1 MKQSIILIAIL
12 SFTSVVRAQTHTES
26 IARRYMPIKMYKAK
40 FNKPLT
46 KKDTLNFRII
56 DNDTLVLLEDQ
67 TLPKGV
73 KVPYEPKDSTFLSYY
88 RKVAFQHK
96 NNRYSNKTSMKYW
109 KNDISIFFSESVSKK
124 TKREFMS
131 FVQQIDNAVDSLR
144 INEVKKVKDS
154 NYTIYYA
161 GDYEYEPRMYNYKT
175 SNYYISWN
183 HNKIYRGAI
192 RLDKNELSG
201 DDLLQF
207 KMREFFIKSLGYFKF
222 IGDFDCDSYFSNCY
236 SPNKKLTPMDLEL
249 LKYHYSYGICKG
261 TDLKT
266 FDEQH
271 ARAQEVL
278 QKTGQRM
285 YFIHLTENETGE

>member
-1 MKQSIILIAIL
+1 MKQLIITIAVVF
-12 SFTSVVRAQTHTES
+12 FTSVVLAQTQTIS
-26 IARRYMPIKMYKAK
+26 VVKRYMPIHIYKTQFK
-40 FNKPLT
+40 KPLT
-46 KKDTLNFRII
+46 KSDTLNFRII
-56 DNDTLVLLEDQ
+56 ENDTLVLLADQ
-67 TLPKGV
+67 TLPEGV
-73 KVPYEPKDSTFLSYY
+73 RVPYEPKDSTFLSYY

-96 NNRYSNKTSMKYW
+96 NNKYSNKTSMKYW
-109 KNDISIFFSESVSKK
+109 KDDIKIFFSESVSKK
-124 TKREFMS
+124 TKKEFMS
-131 FVQQIDNAVDSLR
+131 LVKQIDEAVDSLR
-144 INEVKKVKDS
+144 IKEVKKIKDS
-154 NYTIYYA
+154 NYAIYYA
-161 GDYEYEPRMYNYKT
+161 GDYEYEPRMYHNKR
-175 SNYYISWN
+175 SDYYISWS

-192 RLDKNELSG
+192 RLDQDEQSR

-207 KMREFFIKSLGYFKF
+207 KMREFFIKSLGHFKF

-236 SPNKKLTPMDLEL
+236 SPHKKLTAMDLEL

-285 YFIHLTENETGE
+285 YFLHLTGDESDK

>member
-1 MKQSIILIAIL
+1 MKQSIILITIL
-12 SFTSVVRAQTHTES
+12 LFTSVGLAQTPTES
-26 IARRYMPIKMYKAK
+26 IVRRYMPIKMYKSK
-40 FNKPLT
+40 FNKQLT
-46 KKDTLNFRII
+46 KKDSLNIRVI
-56 DNDTLVLLEDQ
+56 DNDTLILLEDQ

-96 NNRYSNKTSMKYW
+96 NDIYSNKTSMKYW
-109 KNDISIFFSESVSKK
+109 KNDISIFFSKSISKK
-124 TKREFMS
+124 SKKEFMS
-131 FVQQIDNAVDSLR
+131 FLKQIDNAVDSLR
-144 INEVKKVKDS
+144 INEARRLEDS
-154 NYTIYYA
+154 NYAIYYA
-161 GDYEYEPRMYNYKT
+161 GDYEYEPRLYNSKT

-192 RLDKNELSG
+192 RLVKNELSIEEM
-201 DDLLQF
+201 LQF

-222 IGDFDCDSYFSNCY
+222 IDDFDCDSYFSNCY
-236 SPNKKLTPMDLEL
+236 SPNKKLTLMDLEL

-285 YFIHLTENETGE
+285 YFIHLTENETSE